1 MGLGNVTSAKQN
13 EECSVPRGLWVQLES
28 SVTFGRKA
36 TLTSQISP
44 RKGRNCSEAAKAKLQ
59 TIPIEP
65 IMSRPLL
72 IVSWTCRLVA
82 AIILLQTLFFKFT
95 AAPES
100 VYIFTKLGTF
110 INAHI
115 PSASINTV
123 EVSGRIGSG
132 IMELIA
138 AVLLLTPRFVWAG
151 AILAMAATGGAI
163 ASHLTFLGIEVQG
176 DKGLLFFLAI
186 AVFVTSAIALFLH
199 RMQIPVLGN
208 RP

>member
-1 MGLGNVTSAKQN
+1 MSTQV
-13 EECSVPRGLWVQLES
+13 
-28 SVTFGRKA
+28 
-36 TLTSQISP
+36 IS
-44 RKGRNCSEAAKAKLQ
+44 
-59 TIPIEP
+59 T
-65 IMSRPLL
+65 MSRPMTTPIL
-72 IVSWTCRLVA
+72 VFSWACRIVA

-100 VYIFTKLGTF
+100 VYIFTKLGAF
-110 INAHI
+110 IHTYL
-115 PSASINTV
+115 PFVSIGTV
-123 EVSGRIGSG
+123 EVSARIGSA

-186 AVFVTSAIALFLH
+186 AVVVTSSIALFLH
-199 RMQIPVLGN
+199 RMQISVFGK
-208 RP
+208 RF

>member
-1 MGLGNVTSAKQN
+1 M
-13 EECSVPRGLWVQLES
+13 S
-28 SVTFGRKA
+28 SQV
-36 TLTSQISP
+36 IS
-44 RKGRNCSEAAKAKLQ
+44 
-59 TIPIEP
+59 TI
-65 IMSRPLL
+65 SRPAITVVL
-72 IVSWTCRLVA
+72 VVNWACRVVA

-110 INAHI
+110 IHGYFPFTPI
-115 PSASINTV
+115 STI

-151 AILAMAATGGAI
+151 AALAMAATGGAI
-163 ASHLTFLGIEVQG
+163 VSHLTFLGIEVQG

-186 AVFVTSAIALFLH
+186 AVFVTCAITLYLH
-199 RMQIPVLGN
+199 RMQIPVFGK
-208 RP
+208 RF